1 MSWQLRNRCQ
11 SFIAI
16 VKTKYEATHHHLLER
31 DRKWHAQRLY
41 PRQSKIIRMSI
52 ILPSHISF
60 HLKFP
65 FHSFLNSCLT
75 LPSCICPSFDDIHRT
90 HLRFVVNK
98 HHSPLR
104 GHRGVYKYEYG
115 SLASLGSQYSLAKKS
130 YRYLG
135 CHDFTT
141 RCVL

>member
-1 MSWQLRNRCQ
+1 MQLRNRCQ
-11 SFIAI
+11 PFIAK
-16 VKTKYEATHHHLLER
+16 VKMKYEATHHHLLER
-31 DRKWHAQRLY
+31 DRKWHGQRVY
-41 PRQSKIIRMSI
+41 PTTRRKYPNEHNSTI
-52 ILPSHISF
+52 F
-60 HLKFP
+60 
-65 FHSFLNSCLT
+65 SFLKACLR

-115 SLASLGSQYSLAKKS
+115 SLALLGSQYSLVKKS
-130 YRYLG
+130 YRYL
-135 CHDFTT
+135 DRTNFTT